1 MALVKNGN
9 PLSTALQQPGATVS
23 NDGYGLL
30 TSTVIWTGDKDGT
43 PILKGSDHPEFSFMK
58 AWKISRE
65 FRSTDLL
72 SYKVDYVGIC
82 TEIAAGNEGAGNWV
96 TATTTKANISGAV
109 SLGTERIE
117 SHPNFFNATSG
128 TPPAP
133 DTSKMIAGYGTGTP
147 SVPVY
152 PASTLVTKPEQE
164 YVGLNGAHFKQ
175 IGTTYQ
181 FTGFKDP
188 NSSYRAFYGKT
199 NYLAPTTGLSGIIYT
214 SEQSIVQ
221 KFLSNVGRSTSVQSW
236 EGGPKLIP
244 DFVGTNF
251 EGGFGG
257 QVLLAGVNFEEYGH
271 VYKCSYQIRINKEG
285 WPTQVYPT
293 FV

>member
-1 MALVKNGN
+1 MAVNKKGNALTTAVQQKNCN
-9 PLSTALQQPGATVS
+9 VTH
-23 NDGYGLL
+23 DGYGLL
-30 TSTVIWTGDKDGT
+30 TSTVMWQGDAEGT
-43 PILKGSDHPEFSFMK
+43 PINKGSDHPEYPFMK
-58 AWKISRE
+58 AWKVQRE
-65 FRSTDLL
+65 YESTKRIQ
-72 SYKVDYVGIC
+72 YKVDYVGIC
-82 TEIAAGNEGAGNWV
+82 SVVPDGEEGAGDWV
-96 TATTTKANISGAV
+96 SATNTVANISGAI

-117 SHPNFFNATSG
+117 SHPHFFNAVDSEG
-128 TPPAP
+128 DP
-133 DTSKMIAGYGTGTP
+133 DTGAMIAGYGTGTP

-164 YVGLNGAHFKQ
+164 YVGLNGAHFKK
-175 IGTTYQ
+175 IGTTYA

-188 NSSYRAFYGKT
+188 DATYRAFYGKS

-214 SEQSIVQ
+214 TEEEVVQ
-221 KFLSNVGRSTSVQSW
+221 RFLSNVGRSTSVQGW

-244 DFVGTNF
+244 DFVGTDF

>member
-1 MALVKNGN
+1 MAIIKKGN
-9 PLSTALQQPGATVS
+9 YLNTALQQPGATVS

-30 TSTVIWTGDKDGT
+30 TSTVNWTGTEDGN
-43 PILKGSDHPEFSFMK
+43 PILKGSSHPEFDFMK

-65 FRSTDLL
+65 YRSAQYVG
-72 SYKVDYVGIC
+72 YKVDYVGIC
-82 TEIAAGNEGAGNWV
+82 SEVPAGETGAGDWV
-96 TATTTKANISGAV
+96 VATNTIANISGAA
-109 SLGTERIE
+109 SLSSEGIT
-117 SHPNFFNATSG
+117 SHPHFFNAVDSDG
-128 TPPAP
+128 DP
-133 DTSKMIAGYGTGTP
+133 DTAAMIAGYGTGTP
-147 SVPVY
+147 SAPIY

-164 YVGLNGAHFKQ
+164 YVGLNGAHFKKV
-175 IGTTYQ
+175 GTTYQ

-188 NSSYRAFYGKT
+188 DATYRAFYGKS

-214 SEQSIVQ
+214 SAEAVVQ
-221 KFLSNVGRSTSVQSW
+221 KFLANVGRSTSLQGW

-244 DFVGTNF
+244 DFVGTSF

-257 QVLLAGVNFEEYGH
+257 QVLLSGVNFEQYGA

>member
-1 MALVKNGN
+1 MARVKNGN
-9 PLSTALQQPGATVS
+9 SLLTALQQPGATVS

-30 TSTVIWTGDKDGT
+30 TSTVIWTGDQDGT
-43 PILKGSDHPEFSFMK
+43 PILKGSNHPEFSFMK

-65 FRSTDLL
+65 FKSNDIL

-82 TEIAAGNEGAGNWV
+82 SEVAAGEEGAGDWV
-96 TATTTKANISGAV
+96 VATNTKANISGAA
-109 SLGTERIE
+109 SLATEGIT
-117 SHPNFFNATSG
+117 SHPHFFDAVDSEG
-128 TPPAP
+128 DP
-133 DTSKMIAGYGTGTP
+133 DLDAMIAGYGTGTA
-147 SVPVY
+147 SAPVY

-164 YVGLNGAHFKQ
+164 YVGLNGAHFKK

-188 NSSYRAFYGKT
+188 TAIYRPFYGKS

-214 SEQSIVQ
+214 TSSAVVQ
-221 KFLSNVGRSTSVQSW
+221 RFLSNVGRSSLLNGWDAGPLLVPNFMGTDW
-236 EGGPKLIP
+236 EG
-244 DFVGTNF
+244 DFGA
-251 EGGFGG
+251 
-257 QVLLAGVNFEEYGH
+257 QLLLAGVNFEEYGH

-285 WPTQVYPT
+285 WPVQVYPL

>member
-1 MALVKNGN
+1 MARVKNGN
-9 PLSTALQQPGATVS
+9 SLLTALQQPGATVS

-30 TSTVIWTGDKDGT
+30 TSTVIWTGDQDGT
-43 PILKGSDHPEFSFMK
+43 AILKGSDHPEFSFMK

-65 FRSTDLL
+65 FKSNDIL

-82 TEIAAGNEGAGNWV
+82 SEVAAGEEGAGDWV
-96 TATTTKANISGAV
+96 VATNTRANISGAV

-117 SHPNFFNATSG
+117 SHPHFFNAVDSEG
-128 TPPAP
+128 DP
-133 DTSKMIAGYGTGTP
+133 DPNAMIAGYGTGTA
-147 SVPVY
+147 SAPVY

-164 YVGLNGAHFKQ
+164 YVGLNGAHFKK

-188 NSSYRAFYGKT
+188 NATYRAFYGKS

-214 SEQSIVQ
+214 SDDDVVQ
-221 KFLSNVGRSTSVQSW
+221 RFIANVGRSSLLNGWDAGPLLVPNFMGEDW
-236 EGGPKLIP
+236 EGS
-244 DFVGTNF
+244 
-251 EGGFGG
+251 FGA
-257 QVLLAGVNFEEYGH
+257 QLLLAGVNFEQYGH

-285 WPTQVYPT
+285 WPVQVYPL

>member
-9 PLSTALQQPGATVS
+9 ALSTALQQPGATVS

-30 TSTVIWTGDKDGT
+30 TSTVIWTGDQDGT

-82 TEIAAGNEGAGNWV
+82 SEVASGEEGAGDWV
-96 TATTTKANISGAV
+96 SATNTRANISGAV

-117 SHPNFFNATSG
+117 SHPHFFNAVDSEG
-128 TPPAP
+128 DP
-133 DTSKMIAGYGTGTP
+133 DTGAMIAGYGTGTP
-147 SVPVY
+147 SAPVY
-152 PASTLVTKPEQE
+152 PASTLVSGE
-164 YVGLNGAHFKQ
+164 YVGLNGAHFKK

-188 NSSYRAFYGKT
+188 DATYRAFYGKT

-214 SEQSIVQ
+214 TSTAVVQ
-221 KFLSNVGRSTSVQSW
+221 KFLSNVGRSTSVQGW

-244 DFVGTNF
+244 DFVGTDF

-285 WPTQVYPT
+285 WPTQVYPL